1 MLWNGNV
8 GEKEKVMRV
17 SEQPSAVEIT
27 ASQQLENEEN
37 FNNLGSMI
45 TNDAGCRSEIKS
57 RIAVATAEFNKQK
70 TVFTSQLDF
79 QTRN

>member
-1 MLWNGNV
+1 
-8 GEKEKVMRV
+8 MRV
-17 SEQPSAVEIT
+17 SRQPSAVEIT
-27 ASQQLENEEN
+27 TDQQLDNMEN

-57 RIAVATAEFNKQK
+57 RNAVTTEEFNKQK
-70 TVFTSQLDF
+70 IVFTSKLDF

>member
-1 MLWNGNV
+1 MEWKCG
-8 GEKEKVMRV
+8 KKKVMRV
-17 SEQPSAVEIT
+17 SKQPSAVEIT
-27 ASQQLENEEN
+27 TDQQLENVEN

-45 TNDAGCRSEIKS
+45 TSDAGCRSGIKS

-70 TVFTSQLDF
+70 TVFTSKLDF